1 MLSRS
6 RKILTNCIVK
16 RAYWAPN
23 VNTNKTNSNNNC
35 GFIEYEKYA
44 QSEKQINDIHM
55 YYKHFNNVNTEQK
68 KELKFI
74 QNNLSELNETIQDQK
89 YWLFHSVA
97 LSYIGLFTYIFTN

>member
-16 RAYWAPN
+16 RTYWVPN
-23 VNTNKTNSNNNC
+23 VNTNKSNTTY

-55 YYKHFNNVNTEQK
+55 YYKHLNNVNTEQK

-74 QNNLSELNETIQDQK
+74 QNNLSQLNQTIQDQK

-97 LSYIGLFTYIFTN
+97 ISYIGMFAYIFTN

>member
-1 MLSRS
+1 MS
-6 RKILTNCIVK
+6 IL
-16 RAYWAPN
+16 
-23 VNTNKTNSNNNC
+23 NK
-35 GFIEYEKYA
+35 
-44 QSEKQINDIHM
+44 
-55 YYKHFNNVNTEQK
+55 K